1 MVVPSPTPRQQRRE
15 VQGGELEIQL
25 LREKDKI
32 TLHFLNPTKKKKKT
46 LLLFI
51 IFKMDLELFVFSNSC
66 GATCFFFY
74 RNLPLEITDFFSF
87 IVIYMWYIQYYQ
99 YF

>member
-32 TLHFLNPTKKKKKT
+32 ALHFLKPTKKKR

-51 IFKMDLELFVFSNSC
+51 IFKMNLELFVFSNSC
-66 GATCFFFY
+66 GATCFFLSKFAFRNY
-74 RNLPLEITDFFSF
+74 RFFFLYSHIYVVHSILPVLL
-87 IVIYMWYIQYYQ
+87 V
-99 YF
+99 